1 MVGPE
6 RRLSFPLKKH
16 PLRECNIWPVIQRE
30 KAQASAK
37 YHFSNN
43 EHSIT
48 AISCVQQKM
57 MVVNKKFGPT
67 FEKKSGNWDP
77 TVNILPPLVKSCDFI
92 QAEQLVL
99 CDFSFFKNHF
109 VSYCFM
115 RVLEKLLNEG
125 CTLLAWLDFHL
136 IFV

>member
-1 MVGPE
+1 
-6 RRLSFPLKKH
+6 
-16 PLRECNIWPVIQRE
+16 
-30 KAQASAK
+30 
-37 YHFSNN
+37 
-43 EHSIT
+43 
-48 AISCVQQKM
+48 M
-57 MVVNKKFGPT
+57 MEMNKKFGPT
-67 FEKKSGNWDP
+67 FEKNSGNWDP
-77 TVNILPPLVKSCDFI
+77 TVNILPQLVKSCDFI

-115 RVLEKLLNEG
+115 RALEKLLNEG

>member
-57 MVVNKKFGPT
+57 VVNKKFGPT
-67 FEKKSGNWDP
+67 FEKNSGNCDP
-77 TVNILPPLVKSCDFI
+77 TVNILHYRKPRVRRVPKGLPCAIS
-92 QAEQLVL
+92 QAHGEEPI
-99 CDFSFFKNHF
+99 C
-109 VSYCFM
+109 
-115 RVLEKLLNEG
+115 R
-125 CTLLAWLDFHL
+125 A
-136 IFV
+136 